1 MLRLNIKDINLYSP
15 RMLNTDGDIAYANI
29 QGVTTKVILTPFA
42 VQYLY
47 KVAAA
52 QNKNTDKLDL
62 CANTNV
68 NVTYGR
74 HNELQGFYRV
84 GDLYNTYQAARLA
97 RKANNDYSKHRA
109 TSIDALHNDTNHVLY
124 SLAKS
129 VIESKEFLNGR
140 VLDTE
145 AYNFAQ
151 AVLEEIH

>member
-1 MLRLNIKDINLYSP
+1 MLRLNIKDINLASP
-15 RMLNTDGDIAYANI
+15 RMLNKNGDIAYANI
-29 QGVTTKVILTPFA
+29 QGVTTKVILTPFS

-52 QNKNTDKLDL
+52 QNKNTNKLDL

-74 HNELQGFYRV
+74 HNELQGFYRI
-84 GDLYNTYQAARLA
+84 GDLYNTYQSARLA
-97 RKANNDYSKHRA
+97 RKANNNYSEHRA
-109 TSIDALHNDTNHVLY
+109 ASINALHNDTNHVLY
-124 SLAKS
+124 SLAS
-129 VIESKEFLNGR
+129 AVIESKDFLNGR

-145 AYNFAQ
+145 AYNFAK